1 MSDDAFDPEQAG
13 SCIDVPTRLA
23 SLPDGRPSLEIGDVP
38 GLASFNHR
46 QGDNPQHLQADC
58 GLVSVEDVLRQF
70 GTQVSEGDVVTHA
83 LQRGECTVV
92 PEAAGQSGGTAPS
105 QDARILMD
113 YGVPSRVESGQTLAH
128 LATQVEHGQGVII
141 GLNCGI
147 LWQVPD
153 DVGVGAVNH
162 AVTVTG
168 VARDPRTG
176 KIQGFYIND
185 SGNGKSGEFVSA
197 VVMRVAWQDTGGWTV
212 VTDGVRPHQAG
223 PAG

>member
-1 MSDDAFDPEQAG
+1 MSDDAFDQEQAG
-13 SCIDVPTRLA
+13 SCIDVPTQLA
-23 SLPDGRPSLEIGDVP
+23 SLPDGRLSLEIGDVP

-46 QGDNPQHLQADC
+46 QGDNPEHFQADC

-70 GTQVSEGDVVTHA
+70 GAQVSEGDVVTHA
-83 LQRGECTVV
+83 LQRGECSVN
-92 PEAAGQSGGTAPS
+92 PGAAGQSGGTAPS
-105 QDARILMD
+105 QDARILTD
-113 YGVPSRVESGQTLAH
+113 YGVPSRVESGQTLAQ
-128 LATQVEHGQGVII
+128 LAAQVEHGHGVII

-153 DVGVGAVNH
+153 DVGVGVVNH

-176 KIQGFYIND
+176 NIQGFYIND

-212 VTDGVRPHQAG
+212 VTDCVRPHQAG
-223 PAG
+223 PSV